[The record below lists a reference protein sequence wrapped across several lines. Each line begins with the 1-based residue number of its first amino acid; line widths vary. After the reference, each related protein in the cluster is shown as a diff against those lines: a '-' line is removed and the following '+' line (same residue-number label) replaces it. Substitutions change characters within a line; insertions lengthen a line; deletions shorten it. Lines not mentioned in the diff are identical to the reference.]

1 MSCSWRGP
9 DVPELELTIGARLIF
24 PGPSL
29 STQRGGWLH
38 PLLHDFYAAIR
49 TCTRVTVNQTFTDAP
64 PKVVTLLQEHEDGT
78 WSVPRGMLLE
88 VQQTLKATRNDAL
101 WAPSVTVNV
110 GTPMSLD
117 AIEARSE
124 GALTFRPYQ
133 RELSTK
139 IVEKRQ
145 GVVVLP
151 CGAGKTVTGLATALS
166 TGEATLIVVHL
177 TDLADQWAGAY
188 RRMTGRSP
196 RMIGESEHDTRP
208 LAPGEVCV
216 ALVQSIRQNL
226 SAYTPLLQS
235 TGFLL
240 VDEAHRAP
248 SDTFGEVVNACPARY
263 RIGLSATPKRADGL
277 SPVLHAY
284 MGPVIYSLPGGA
296 QYLVRQGYLREPKIV
311 MVRSPFKPGKDCAE
325 WTVSCPDCAK
335 STDLKRQSRA
345 EVVLTGMEDRRAFV
359 SGELR
364 HKTKGCG
371 YIFKGSESVSY
382 GPTIGAIAQSKAGLD
397 AARNLIAVDL
407 TKSAVDFGRAVLV
420 LTNRKAA
427 VADLVSRL
435 RALGVDAAGLTSE
448 DSKDY
453 RTEVLRKARIGIVR
467 CVVATQLADE
477 GLDVPALDTLVLLSG
492 GRDQGLAQQ
501 RLGRICRVGGHDTP
515 LCFDLVDDYYGAK
528 KNAELRID
536 AYRSAYGQDCV
547 PTHKVVTAN
556 TAIEVMRLCDY
567 DLDFAVHKLL
577 SATR

>member
-1 MSCSWRGP
+1 M
-9 DVPELELTIGARLIF
+9 PELEITIGARLVF
-24 PGPSL
+24 PGPAL

-38 PLLHDFYAAIR
+38 PLLHDFYTAIK
-49 TCTRVTVNQTFTDAP
+49 TSTRVTVNQTFADAP
-64 PKVVTLLQEHEDGT
+64 PRVVALLQEHEDGT
-78 WSVPRGMLLE
+78 WSVPRGMLFE
-88 VQQTLKATRNDAL
+88 VQQTLKATRNDGL
-101 WAPSVTVNV
+101 WAPGVTVNV
-110 GTPMSLD
+110 GSPTSLD

-124 GALTFRPYQ
+124 GTLTFRPYQ

-196 RMIGESEHDTRP
+196 RMIGDSEHDTSP

-226 SAYTPLLQS
+226 AAYAPMLQS
-235 TGFLL
+235 AGFLL

-277 SPVLHAY
+277 TPVLHAY
-284 MGPVIYSLPGGA
+284 MGPVIYNLPGGA
-296 QYLVRQGYLREPKIV
+296 QALVRQGYLREPMIV
-311 MVRSPFKPGKDCAE
+311 LVKSQFKPGKDCAE
-325 WTVSCPDCAK
+325 WTVTCPDCAEH
-335 STDLKRQSRA
+335 TDLKRKSCA
-345 EVVLTGMEDRRAFV
+345 EVTITSLESRRDFAA
-359 SGELR
+359 GELR
-364 HKTKGCG
+364 HKAKGCK
-371 YIFKGSESVSY
+371 YVFKGVERISH
-382 GPTIGAIAQSKAGLD
+382 GPTIGAIAQSKAGVD
-397 AARNLIAVDL
+397 ADRNLIAVDL
-407 TKSAVDFGRAVLV
+407 AKSAVDFGRSVLM

-427 VADLVSRL
+427 VADLVTRL
-435 RALGVDAAGLTSE
+435 RALGVDAVGLTSE

-453 RTEVLRKARIGIVR
+453 RSEVLRKARIGIVR
-467 CVVATQLADE
+467 CIVATQLADE
-477 GLDVPALDTLVLLSG
+477 GLDVPALDTLILLSG
-492 GRDQGLAQQ
+492 GRDQGLAEQ
-501 RLGRICRVGGHDTP
+501 RLGRVCRVGGHDTP

-536 AYRSAYGQDCV
+536 AYRSAYGKDCV
-547 PTHKVVTAN
+547 PTHKTVSPN
-556 TAIEVMRLCDY
+556 TAIEVMRLCDF
-567 DLDFAVHKLL
+567 DPEFASHKLV
-577 SATR
+577 SAAR